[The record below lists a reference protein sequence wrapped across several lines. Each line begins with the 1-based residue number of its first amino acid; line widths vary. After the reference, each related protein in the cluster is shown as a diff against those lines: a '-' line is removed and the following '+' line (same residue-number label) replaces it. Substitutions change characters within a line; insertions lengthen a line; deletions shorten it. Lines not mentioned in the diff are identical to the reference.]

1 MCVYLFFKFVLKHL
15 VPKKVSFWNWYR
27 NNGLDLL
34 HTGLSSWLL
43 QLKQFK

>member
-27 NNGLDLL
+27 NDGLDLL
-34 HTGLSSWLL
+34 HNWFILL
-43 QLKQFK
+43 ALAIETI